1 MPPKSSEEQ
10 QQILKT
16 FREECLAEG
25 VIKPES
31 EAANDDHLLLCVT
44 TGVGLPG
51 TICSDRG
58 HATAVS

>member
-31 EAANDDHLLLCVT
+31 EAAHDDHLLLWVT
-44 TGVGLPG
+44 AGIRAVGHRPF
-51 TICSDRG
+51 
-58 HATAVS
+58 